1 MQAGLLTEKVKILRR
16 VKTESGFGG
25 FSDTWEPER
34 ETRANVVNLTGAA
47 GVSARE
53 EFLSGVLSFE
63 FHMWQKVSRDH
74 RIEYGGERY
83 RIEDVDL
90 NKRKRKLIVKASRIN
105 E

>member
-1 MQAGLLTEKVKILRR
+1 MGHTIRCLKLRNNKQ
-16 VKTESGFGG
+16 V
-25 FSDTWEPER
+25 
-34 ETRANVVNLTGAA
+34 L
-47 GVSARE
+47 SARE

-63 FHMWQKVSRDH
+63 FHMWQKVSREQ

-90 NKRKRKLIVKASRIN
+90 NRRKRKLIVKASRVN